1 MQGTAA
7 DVLQTVGHGATLTGS
22 KPSQWRQGQWRQQ
35 TCGPQCP
42 GPCPKGGVLGAE
54 TEFFLKGGQCGK
66 FCKNEGPFGK
76 KINRMR
82 SVFFY
87 RQKRFPWDSKNFFSF
102 FFLNN

>member
-1 MQGTAA
+1 
-7 DVLQTVGHGATLTGS
+7 VLQTVGHGATLTGS

-66 FCKNEGPFGK
+66 FCKNGGQLGK
-76 KINRMR
+76 KIPKGY
-82 SVFFY
+82 SLLL
-87 RQKRFPWDSKNFFSF
+87 P
-102 FFLNN
+102 LLLLIL

>member
-22 KPSQWRQGQWRQQ
+22 KPSQWRQQ

-54 TEFFLKGGQCGK
+54 TDFFLKGGQCGK

-76 KINRMR
+76 KIDC
-82 SVFFY
+82 SIS
-87 RQKRFPWDSKNFFSF
+87 PSSTDKNLPKLQGMDVMTEVRTPTLSPV
-102 FFLNN
+102 